1 LLTIVLWPG
10 AVRSDADVLPLT
22 AEPRPNPIAHV
33 VRSLS
38 YCSARLSGDDR
49 WRLAGIIHDESQRR
63 GYDPLFVV
71 AMIQIESGC
80 LRTARGPGDGDGVGL
95 IQITPTTAR
104 AVARDAD
111 LPWHG
116 VHTLTRP
123 AVNVRLSLEYL
134 SQLEERFRDPLVAM
148 AAYNMGPN
156 RVAQM
161 SRQRARGAGYVR
173 KILARYEQLLAGA
186 HGRLT

>member
-1 LLTIVLWPG
+1 VSIVRGL
-10 AVRSDADVLPLT
+10 
-22 AEPRPNPIAHV
+22 
-33 VRSLS
+33 SL
-38 YCSARLSGDDR
+38 CSATLTQDER

-95 IQITPTTAR
+95 IQIQPSTAR
-104 AVARDAD
+104 AVAREAD

-116 VHTLTRP
+116 DHTLTRP
-123 AVNVRLSLEYL
+123 AVNVRLALEYL
-134 SQLEERFRDPLVAM
+134 SRLEERFRDPLVAM

-161 SRQRARGAGYVR
+161 SPQRARGAGYVR
-173 KILARYEQLLAGA
+173 KILARYEQLLASTR
-186 HGRLT
+186 GRLT